1 MRTWAFAKRT
11 TKEILR
17 DPINIIFGLGFPIVI
32 LLLLTTIQKN
42 IPATPFS
49 LKQLTPGI
57 AVFGLSFLSLFSATL
72 ISRDRMSSLLARL
85 FTTPMTAKDYILGY
99 TLPLIPMAL
108 IQTLLCYLAAFCL
121 GLKITPD
128 VIIAILCTIPISI
141 IFIAIGL
148 FCGTIFND
156 RQVGGIC
163 SALLTNLTAWLSG
176 TWFSLDLIGGLFK
189 DIAYCFPFVHAVD
202 MARDGLNANYH
213 AMPNNLFWV
222 LSYAGLLLIAAVS
235 LFKYKMKH
243 N

>member
-1 MRTWAFAKRT
+1 M
-11 TKEILR
+11 
-17 DPINIIFGLGFPIVI
+17 P
-32 LLLLTTIQKN
+32 
-42 IPATPFS
+42 
-49 LKQLTPGI
+49 
-57 AVFGLSFLSLFSATL
+57 
-72 ISRDRMSSLLARL
+72 
-85 FTTPMTAKDYILGY
+85 
-99 TLPLIPMAL
+99 
-108 IQTLLCYLAAFCL
+108 
-121 GLKITPD
+121 
-128 VIIAILCTIPISI
+128 IPISI

-163 SALLTNLTAWLSG
+163 GALLTNLTAWLSG